1 MSTEN
6 DDLKDYRLY
15 IQGLKD
21 KTLLRACQSIDA
33 CVNYTGDN
41 ERLGKVIQGIA
52 AVYRAEREGN
62 GEHSEEEVL
71 DNVKFAIQK
80 LKDTLEGK

>member
-1 MSTEN
+1 MI
-6 DDLKDYRLY
+6 DDVEEYRLY
-15 IQGLKD
+15 VYD
-21 KTLLRACQSIDA
+21 SREKTVLRACKSIDT
-33 CVNYTGDN
+33 CVNYTGDS
-41 ERLGKVIQGIA
+41 EKLSKIIQGIA

-62 GEHSEEEVL
+62 GEYSEEEVL